1 MKLNYKRTLLVGFAF
16 FLICLFW
23 QAYDTLVPLMLTNKF
38 GLGQT
43 WSGII
48 MSLDNIL
55 ALFMLPLFG
64 ALSDKKDTRFG
75 KRTPFIFIGTICAI
89 VAFVSLT
96 FVDNAQLS
104 KLNGTNE
111 TYYSTNYLIEN
122 KDYNSITNNTVD
134 GAYDKDG
141 KPIGIP
147 VQYSVKDYAAKMY
160 FNAKYD
166 DLSSE
171 QQEKLTTWYT
181 NAGVSSS
188 DEETLNRYFNWYY
201 TEIDDKGNVKA
212 PTKSYAELTQKEQDD
227 VVNWATKQVN
237 YDLFYTYKNADGAET
252 YQLYLKNSQGS
263 YLAITG
269 DDAGTLYHKDSIK
282 ARLTNAYS
290 AIVSSA
296 ESCYAAEVSHAN
308 VYLLVIFIIVLLV
321 TLISMAT
328 FRSPAVALMPDVTVK
343 PLRSKANAIIN
354 LMGAA
359 GGIIVLGLG
368 MLFGTGQV
376 KNQMMSYTAFVST
389 ICGIMAI
396 ALVVFIFTVKEK
408 KWNAEMLEQQALLD
422 AEEEAQAKSSENA
435 EAEPEA
441 VTEAVNEQ
449 KENIEAAEAATDKK
463 KKANKLPKDKL
474 ISLILILASVALWYI
489 GYNAVTS
496 KYSVYALNVLN
507 MDYNSTL
514 IIAQAAAIASYIP
527 VGLISGK
534 LGRKKTIL
542 IGVAMLTVSFF
553 GAIFINSSS
562 PSWLMWILFA
572 LAGIAWA
579 TINVNSF
586 PMVVE
591 LATGSDIGKY
601 TGYYYTASMA
611 AQVVTPILSGAL
623 MDAMGTMGVL
633 FPYATIFVALS
644 FVTMLFVKHGD
655 SKPEAPKSKL
665 EMLAGADD

>member
-16 FLICLFW
+16 FLISVFW

-38 GLGQT
+38 GLDQT
-43 WSGII
+43 WSGLI

-64 ALSDKKDTRFG
+64 ALSDKTNTRFG

-89 VAFVSLT
+89 IAFVGLT
-96 FVDNAQLS
+96 FVDNAQLN
-104 KLNGTNE
+104 KLADGNTE
-111 TYYSTNYLIEN
+111 LYWSTNYEVEN
-122 KDYNSITNNTVD
+122 KEYQSITNNDVATEYSVRD
-134 GAYDKDG
+134 YASQVLYNKNFDELTAVEQEKAQAWYKGLDYDQYYVYDTATHTYKVCKTDKDADG
-141 KPIGIP
+141 K
-147 VQYSVKDYAAKMY
+147 
-160 FNAKYD
+160 
-166 DLSSE
+166 LS
-171 QQEKLTTWYT
+171 
-181 NAGVSSS
+181 
-188 DEETLNRYFNWYY
+188 
-201 TEIDDKGNVKA
+201 
-212 PTKSYAELTQKEQDD
+212 
-227 VVNWATKQVN
+227 
-237 YDLFYTYKNADGAET
+237 YTYLDG
-252 YQLYLKNSQGS
+252 S
-263 YLAITG
+263 AIEKG
-269 DDAGTLYHKDSIK
+269 
-282 ARLTNAYS
+282 ARKTNAYS
-290 AIVSSA
+290 SLVSSA
-296 ESCYAAEVSHAN
+296 ESCFAKEVRKNN
-308 VYLLVIFIIVLLV
+308 VLLMVIFIIVLLV

-328 FRSPAVALMPDVTVK
+328 FRSPAVALMPDVTIK
-343 PLRSKANAIIN
+343 PLRSKGNAIIN

-408 KWNAEMLEQQALLD
+408 KWNAEMLEQQAALD
-422 AEEEAQAKSSENA
+422 AEDEEDKEQNTDSHESEQTGDAPAQVKS
-435 EAEPEA
+435 
-441 VTEAVNEQ
+441 
-449 KENIEAAEAATDKK
+449 
-463 KKANKLPKDKL
+463 NKLPKDKL

-527 VGLISGK
+527 VGIISGK

-542 IGVAMLTVSFF
+542 IGVAMLTVAFF
-553 GAIFINSSS
+553 GAIFINASS
-562 PSWLMWILFA
+562 PAWLMWILFA

-623 MDAMGTMGVL
+623 MDAFGTMGVL
-633 FPYATIFVALS
+633 FPYATIFVALA
-644 FVTMLFVKHGD
+644 FVTMIFVKHGD
-655 SKPEAPKSKL
+655 SKPEQPKSKL
-665 EMLAGADD
+665 EMLGGADD

>member
-16 FLICLFW
+16 FLICVFW

-38 GLGQT
+38 GLDQT
-43 WSGII
+43 WSGVI

-75 KRTPFIFIGTICAI
+75 KRTPFIVIGTVCAI

-96 FVDNAQLS
+96 LVDGAQLK
-104 KLNGTNE
+104 KLADGNTE
-111 TYYSTNYLIEN
+111 MYWSQNYKVEN
-122 KDYNSITNNTVD
+122 KEYNSITNKGVP
-134 GAYDKDG
+134 AEYD
-141 KPIGIP
+141 IH
-147 VQYSVKDYAAKMY
+147 DYAANILYNK
-160 FNAKYD
+160 N
-166 DLSSE
+166 
-171 QQEKLTTWYT
+171 
-181 NAGVSSS
+181 
-188 DEETLNRYFNWYY
+188 
-201 TEIDDKGNVKA
+201 
-212 PTKSYAELTQKEQDD
+212 YAELTDEQKT
-227 VVNWATKQVN
+227 ATESWYTGLD
-237 YDLFYTYKNADGAET
+237 YDQYYVYSVADNEYKACKTVKDENGKLSYTYADGTEIE
-252 YQLYLKNSQGS
+252 KG
-263 YLAITG
+263 
-269 DDAGTLYHKDSIK
+269 
-282 ARLTNAYS
+282 ARRINAYS
-290 AIVSSA
+290 STVSSA
-296 ESCYAAEVSHAN
+296 ESLFAKDVSAKN

-321 TLISMAT
+321 TLVSMAT

-376 KNQMMSYTAFVST
+376 KNQMMNYTLFVSAV
-389 ICGIMAI
+389 CGIMAI

-408 KWNAEMLEQQALLD
+408 KWNAEMLEQQAVLD
-422 AEEEAQAKSSENA
+422 AEEEAEKAA
-435 EAEPEA
+435 DTA
-441 VTEAVNEQ
+441 TEATAEVLVTDEVTADAVQTGEQ
-449 KENIEAAEAATDKK
+449 TPTKA
-463 KKANKLPKDKL
+463 KANKLPKDKL
-474 ISLILILASVALWYI
+474 VSLILILASVALWYI

-527 VGLISGK
+527 VGIISSK

-542 IGVAMLTVSFF
+542 IGVAMLTVAFF

-623 MDAMGTMGVL
+623 MDATGTMGIL
-633 FPYATIFVALS
+633 FPYATVFVAGS

-655 SKPEAPKSKL
+655 SRPETPKSKL
-665 EMLAGADD
+665 EMLAGSDD